1 MFQRTSELCALAR
14 RDSVTR
20 APHSTVS
27 SSSSCAKVVTS
38 PTRTEPVAS
47 QFTAPSL
54 PTRTSFWSTTSQ
66 VSCPWPTLDQTPM
79 VLSSF
84 WPLLL
89 ARGWTANTAF
99 SARLLRVWML
109 SRPLRLL
116 VPEAER
122 PQRRS
127 LLLSAVN
134 YKFNYFEKFLT
145 SITLSRDFF
154 LVYFILVFLVWL
166 QKWFCIFFVSLRVS
180 SNKINQL
187 WKYFST
193 YWSQLYLMR
202 F

>member
-38 PTRTEPVAS
+38 PTRTEPVAN

-84 WPLLL
+84 WPPWS
-89 ARGWTANTAF
+89 ANGWTASTVF
-99 SARLLRVWML
+99 SEALLRAWML
-109 SRPLRLL
+109 LRPLKHL
-116 VPEAER
+116 VLRAER
-122 PQRRS
+122 PPRRS
-127 LLLSAVN
+127 LLPIAVN
-134 YKFNYFEKFLT
+134 YKLT
-145 SITLSRDFF
+145 PLF
-154 LVYFILVFLVWL
+154 
-166 QKWFCIFFVSLRVS
+166 SL
-180 SNKINQL
+180 
-187 WKYFST
+187 FD
-193 YWSQLYLMR
+193 
-202 F
+202 